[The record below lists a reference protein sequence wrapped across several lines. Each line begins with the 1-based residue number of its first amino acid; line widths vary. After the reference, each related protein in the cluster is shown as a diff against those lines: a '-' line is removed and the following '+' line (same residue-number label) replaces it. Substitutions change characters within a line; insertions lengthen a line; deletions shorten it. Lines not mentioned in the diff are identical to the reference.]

1 MNATQTF
8 DSNVDH
14 MIESARNVGR
24 ADESAAWVMGFVAAC
39 ETWEKCGINP
49 TPVQVLQVAME
60 MANATTARFATDKA
74 IRRAKA

>member
-1 MNATQTF
+1 MNKTAELNPTI
-8 DSNVDH
+8 DH
-14 MIESARNVGR
+14 LIKSARNVGR
-24 ADESAAWVMGFVAAC
+24 ADESAAWVTGFAAAC

-60 MANATTARFATDKA
+60 LANATTARFAADKA

>member
-24 ADESAAWVMGFVAAC
+24 ADESAAWCMGFVAAC
-39 ETWEKCGINP
+39 EIWEKCGINP